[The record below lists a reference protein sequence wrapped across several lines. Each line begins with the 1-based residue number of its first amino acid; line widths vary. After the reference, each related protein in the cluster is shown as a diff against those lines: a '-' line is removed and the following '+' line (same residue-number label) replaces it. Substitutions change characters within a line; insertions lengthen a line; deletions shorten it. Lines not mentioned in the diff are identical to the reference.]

1 MSTVFPLES
10 GRHCGYR
17 LLLLLLMLLVVASL
31 PTGARA
37 QTSQQPGAA
46 AAELTEQQIEQL
58 VLTGQVQ
65 HEIVKELIKQG
76 RFDLVLPEMRKI
88 FALNLP
94 DAEEDKIAES
104 ASIIAKLLVDKRQM
118 SLAHNVLDEAFARM
132 NRNADRANILKIK
145 AYVYKEEGKLDMA
158 LKTMQ
163 QALALEKIPDKTIK

>member
-65 HEIVKELIKQG
+65 H
-76 RFDLVLPEMRKI
+76 
-88 FALNLP
+88 
-94 DAEEDKIAES
+94 
-104 ASIIAKLLVDKRQM
+104 
-118 SLAHNVLDEAFARM
+118 
-132 NRNADRANILKIK
+132 
-145 AYVYKEEGKLDMA
+145 
-158 LKTMQ
+158 
-163 QALALEKIPDKTIK
+163 